1 MPRYAIINAT
11 LVENVVVANS
21 TPTVPGRT
29 VVGPLGAQ
37 QAVGPGDAYD
47 GTNFAARVPTVQETT
62 RGAAPAKLTA
72 GYPVLRQW
80 AIDGRNLSASMV
92 AGTRAM
98 TAAEQAEVVRR
109 LGLFF
114 DYFADVLAYVQLDS

>member
-1 MPRYAIINAT
+1 MPRFAILNAA

-37 QAVGPGDAYD
+37 QAVGPGDSYD
-47 GTNFAARVPTVQETT
+47 GTNFTARVPTTQETA

-80 AIDGRNLSASMV
+80 AIDGRNLSTNMIGA
-92 AGTRAM
+92 TRSM
-98 TAAEQAEVVRR
+98 TAAEEAEVIRR